1 VLESSN
7 VNPVA
12 SMVELITAQRSAEM
26 MQRAMTLFSSEFDK
40 TASQDLP
47 KVG

>member
-1 VLESSN
+1 MS
-7 VNPVA
+7 
-12 SMVELITAQRSAEM
+12 
-26 MQRAMTLFSSEFDK
+26 QRALTMFNSEMDK